1 MTVVVNAYCTH
12 RSPPPIEFPTIHL
25 QLRDRSDR
33 ELGEHID
40 GFIGYIMQN
49 GQREMT
55 KSLYAVY
62 RHLQRV
68 QNHFSFEIEAENI
81 EAIVSWA
88 VASNAILFFPD
99 GSVRDPFGAVLVDP
113 DTGEADT
120 GAKVPYPKLAWD
132 RRQRTITEL
141 EQRSLSVP
149 KTLPPVVSEDEVKLQ
164 SADDV
169 AWRAIALFGVAV
181 RAESLG
187 SNEPIPIEELK
198 KRLPLA
204 FRAFTPSETDFIESA
219 DPEPQA
225 IINFAWRYEAL
236 LVLQWALGLHELV
249 PFPEAICDV
258 PLVARKV
265 LDPKPGQLLRS
276 ATLRDTGE
284 ILDALDLNYCL
295 MWSAR
300 DAAIQKQQPPAG
312 LDPGVIEQRQH
323 ALNWLVRF
331 EDADWDQVE
340 IPS

>member
-12 RSPPPIEFPTIHL
+12 RSPPPIGFPTIHL
-25 QLRDRSDR
+25 QSRDRSDR
-33 ELGEHID
+33 ELTDHIN
-40 GFIGYIMQN
+40 GFIGYIMKD

-55 KSLYAVY
+55 RSLYAVY
-62 RHLQRV
+62 RHLGRV
-68 QNHFSFEIEAENI
+68 QNHFSFEIEAENM

-113 DTGEADT
+113 DTGEPDAN
-120 GAKVPYPKLAWD
+120 AKVPYPQLASD
-132 RRQRTITEL
+132 RRKRTMADL
-141 EQRSLSVP
+141 KPRSLSVTN
-149 KTLPPVVSEDEVKLQ
+149 TLPPVVSEDEVKLQ

-198 KRLPLA
+198 QRLPLA
-204 FRAFTPSETDFIESA
+204 FKAFTPLETEFIES
-219 DPEPQA
+219 DETGSQT
-225 IINFAWRYEAL
+225 IIHFAWRYEAL
-236 LVLQWALGLHELV
+236 FVLQWALGLHDRL
-249 PFPEAICDV
+249 PFPDTICDV

-265 LDPKPGQLLRS
+265 LDPKPGQLLQS
-276 ATLRDTGE
+276 ATLRDTEE

-300 DAAIQKQQPPAG
+300 DASIRKQESTAG
-312 LDPGVIEQRQH
+312 LELAVIEQRQH

-331 EDADWDQVE
+331 QDADWDQVD

>member
-12 RSPPPIEFPTIHL
+12 RSPPAIEFPTVHL
-25 QLRDRSDR
+25 QSRDRSDP
-33 ELGEHID
+33 ELIEHLD

-55 KSLYAVY
+55 KSLYAVS
-62 RHLQRV
+62 RHIQRV

-113 DTGEADT
+113 DTGEPNAD
-120 GAKVPYPKLAWD
+120 AKVPYPKLAGD
-132 RRQRTITEL
+132 RRKRTIAEL

-149 KTLPPVVSEDEVKLQ
+149 KTLPPVISENEVKLR

-169 AWRAIALFGVAV
+169 AWRTIALFGVAV

-187 SNEPIPIEELK
+187 SNETISIEELK

-204 FRAFTPSETDFIESA
+204 FKAFTPLETDFIESA
-219 DPEPQA
+219 DPEPQEV
-225 IINFAWRYEAL
+225 IKFAWRYEAL
-236 LVLQWALGLHELV
+236 FTLQWALGLHDLL
-249 PFPEAICDV
+249 PFPDAICDV

-265 LDPKPGQLLRS
+265 LDPKPGQLLQS
-276 ATLRDTGE
+276 ATLRDTDA

-295 MWSAR
+295 LWSAR
-300 DAAIQKQQPPAG
+300 DAGIRQQPPHAG
-312 LDPGVIEQRQH
+312 LEPGVAEQRQH

-331 EDADWDQVE
+331 EDADWDQVD